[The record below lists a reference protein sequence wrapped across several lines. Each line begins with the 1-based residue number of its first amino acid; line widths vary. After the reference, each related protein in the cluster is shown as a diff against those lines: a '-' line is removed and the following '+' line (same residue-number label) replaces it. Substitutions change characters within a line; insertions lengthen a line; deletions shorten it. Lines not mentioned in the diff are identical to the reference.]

1 MSGVGLDLELEK
13 EQGNV
18 LFASKNFKGALNHY
32 HHVLS
37 NQPSKALASVTLSN
51 MSECY
56 LQLDQYHEALEAA
69 EKSLELQSHANNK
82 LSEKA
87 LFRKAKALEG
97 LGEIDHALQ
106 SYRTLLEHYPS
117 NAGAAAAMRAMQGED
132 TTTYSGSA
140 QRKLDSHGIQMRNF
154 STAMMKGLEK
164 EAQRESEEE
173 EGEEQGPLS
182 TCCELF
188 SYLWCKRGRRRAKRD
203 E

>member
-13 EQGNV
+13 EQGNA
-18 LFASKNFKGALNHY
+18 LFASKDFKGALNHY
-32 HHVLS
+32 LFVLD
-37 NQPSKALASVTLSN
+37 NHPSQELASVTLSN
-51 MSECY
+51 LSGCY
-56 LQLDQYHEALEAA
+56 LQLAQYHEALEAA

-82 LSEKA
+82 ISEKA

-97 LGEIDHALQ
+97 LGEVDHALH

-117 NAGAAAAMRAMQGED
+117 NAGAAAAIKAMQGED
-132 TTTYSGSA
+132 TTTFTGST

-173 EGEEQGPLS
+173 GEEQGPLS
-182 TCCELF
+182 TCCELL
-188 SYLWCKRGRRRAKRD
+188 SYLWCKRGKRRVKK
-203 E
+203 EE